1 MRIDL
6 APRHPARLTTES
18 TAGLLARGSLPVTA
32 FPGLTQWLCGSGS
45 PLTVAG
51 AAAAWELAFRTAF
64 PVRSRYERPSYRVTK
79 GAHGCFVNARPCEVP
94 VAAKH
99 PRISHS
105 CSSEDDR
112 RGTDGRGHPGAM

>member
-1 MRIDL
+1 MPTDL
-6 APRHPARLTTES
+6 VRGTPPGPTIVS

-64 PVRSRYERPSYRVTK
+64 PVRSRNERPSM
-79 GAHGCFVNARPCEVP
+79 
-94 VAAKH
+94 AA
-99 PRISHS
+99 I
-105 CSSEDDR
+105 
-112 RGTDGRGHPGAM
+112 DGPGASLSMRAGGRLKFLLLQSLRESVIYAES